1 MKFLR
6 RFSIFLYFAL
16 AFATIRPVVLQA
28 VDQSATLGKWKLLRD
43 SESHGRPRCRFG
55 EPYR

>member
-28 VDQSATLGKWKLLRD
+28 VDQSATLGKWKLLRTANPTAAPMPF
-43 SESHGRPRCRFG
+43 R
-55 EPYR
+55 